1 MLVCTSTYGVGQN
14 EKIGRSLMQFVWD
27 CPHSFDICTA
37 LFGTCAQAESVK
49 AVEEFESD
57 QLNLKLL
64 EMAELFFSF
73 LKVQYVRFSRI
84 NW

>member
-1 MLVCTSTYGVGQN
+1 MFVCTSTYGVGQN
-14 EKIGRSLMQFVWD
+14 EKIGLAFMQFLWD

-37 LFGTCAQAESVK
+37 LFGTCAQAGSVK

-64 EMAELFFSF
+64 EMAELFFF
-73 LKVQYVRFSRI
+73 FFKGPVCKI
-84 NW
+84 